1 MIDFRCKI
9 TDKDM
14 KMFLIR
20 KSNRIQSYFFDKSFY
35 FFLLLVSI
43 LLVELADVVAQ
54 LTLISFPMTK
64 RLFIASK
71 ALAAAWCSVNSINA
85 YGSLVGLTKG
95 KNNPKCQMTN
105 QTQLLRELFY
115 NFYMVPSE
123 WIGPLTVL
131 QKQMDR
137 DYQHI

>member
-1 MIDFRCKI
+1 
-9 TDKDM
+9 M

-71 ALAAAWCSVNSINA
+71 ALAAA
-85 YGSLVGLTKG
+85 
-95 KNNPKCQMTN
+95 
-105 QTQLLRELFY
+105 
-115 NFYMVPSE
+115 
-123 WIGPLTVL
+123 
-131 QKQMDR
+131 
-137 DYQHI
+137 

>member
-1 MIDFRCKI
+1 
-9 TDKDM
+9 M

-64 RLFIASK
+64 RLFITSK
-71 ALAAAWCSVNSINA
+71 ALAAA
-85 YGSLVGLTKG
+85 
-95 KNNPKCQMTN
+95 
-105 QTQLLRELFY
+105 
-115 NFYMVPSE
+115 
-123 WIGPLTVL
+123 
-131 QKQMDR
+131 
-137 DYQHI
+137 